1 MEQRRWKV
9 MRIWKQTKNYM
20 EKVDVT
26 MNQRRIKTGKFNE
39 ADEELCITSGI
50 EYRSTEYF

>member
-1 MEQRRWKV
+1 
-9 MRIWKQTKNYM
+9 M
-20 EKVDVT
+20 EKFDVT
-26 MNQRRIKTGKFNE
+26 IQRRIKTGKFIE